1 MIGYFRVVNKDGQE
15 LARYKYSSITSKQ
28 KAFLRGIKNIRCL
41 CCCNDLNL
49 ELKISSDL
57 KIYPAIKDVGNL
69 HDARCPKYI
78 DPLKEQDWTIIK
90 ETYGYYYHQAGTQVN
105 AKEYMKM
112 VNTLTYERLISP
124 ILRLPDNY
132 EQFNLRQHATLK
144 YIQTPSGDR
153 LYNISTTQNRN
164 VETLPID
171 KEYFF
176 CGMLTTVK
184 AIKNNANMISLDI
197 LDCFNKK
204 QRFYLDKDMYI
215 IERSNALQNA
225 NKILV
230 CGFAYKKTERSKI
243 LTISD
248 FALSAISDIGILA

>member
-1 MIGYFRVVNKDGQE
+1 MIGYFRVVNRDNQE

-28 KAFLRGIKNIRCL
+28 KEFLRGIKDIRCL
-41 CCCNDLNL
+41 CCCNDLDL

-78 DPLKEQDWTIIK
+78 DPLKDQDWTIIK
-90 ETYGYYYHQAGTQVN
+90 ETNGYYYHQAGTQVR
-105 AKEYMKM
+105 AKDYMKM
-112 VNTLTYERLISP
+112 INTLTYERLISP

-153 LYNISTTQNRN
+153 LYNISTTRNRN
-164 VETLPID
+164 VEALPIG
-171 KEYFF
+171 KEYYF
-176 CGMLTTVK
+176 CGMLTAVK
-184 AIKNNANMISLDI
+184 ATKNNPSMFTLEM
-197 LDCFNKK
+197 LDCFK
-204 QRFYLDKDMYI
+204 QKQKFFLDKDVYI
-215 IERSNALQNA
+215 MERSNALKNA
-225 NKILV
+225 QKLLV
-230 CGFAYKKTERSKI
+230 CGFAYKKTERSKT